1 MTVPKR
7 RPPGM
12 PPPSTPPLNVPEQI
26 GKYRVQRL
34 LGSGGMATVFAAL
47 QEQPKRVVALKVM
60 RPGSATPGLE
70 RRFRKEMEIMAKLRH
85 PHIAQIFDAGTHD
98 DGSGGMPYFVMEYI
112 PDAMTITDF
121 ANSRKLDVR
130 DRVKIFVKVCAGA
143 QHGHLQQIVHRD
155 LKPGNILVDAN
166 GEPKIIDYG
175 VARATEIDLAGP
187 TQQTEAGKLVGTV
200 AYMSP
205 EQVEARP
212 GAIDAGSDVY
222 ALGVVLFQLLTG
234 RTPYGLQGVP
244 LHEACRIIREEAP
257 IKPSSI
263 KPEVKGDLETV
274 LLTALEKD
282 RLRRYPDAGALGRDL
297 LRWLG
302 DKPIKARRASPL
314 YRLRLLVRRNRT
326 ATIATLVVLG
336 SVTALGAGGFW
347 IWRQSDRIDREREE
361 LARTDDRPPVS
372 APPAP
377 ATPPTTPATA
387 ASAADTGA
395 TDGVPRAAAESG
407 RFPILLEGHTGP
419 IRALGFAADT
429 DRLFSL
435 GSDKSVIVW
444 DGSSWQKHLRVE
456 DLEGLSGAMAV
467 LPQGEGLFLGRSDGL
482 VEFLDVESE
491 SFSDTPLE
499 HTGEVVALAVSSGGE
514 VVLSSGTD
522 LLTRLWPRSLDAA
535 PRPLRMFDGAVTA
548 LAFSSAAGG
557 RLPGAAEGERGPRG
571 PRGDSGPRIIAAG
584 TSAGELFVTREAGR
598 DSRPAPSAA
607 PAPPDGP
614 SRDAQGNGRPR
625 DDGPRLR
632 RTPVDRVAIR
642 HLAFSPDGSQLV
654 AATDSGRL
662 RVERQGDEDEASMRW
677 TIEAHEGPIV
687 GLAMHPSGACVA
699 TAEASGVIR
708 VWDLDSGKKLDEHS
722 NLSRDAEGRV
732 TPVGV
737 GPIAYSRDGRWLAL
751 AGANGALHLV
761 PVDSQSGRLLK

>member
-1 MTVPKR
+1 VTEPKR

-12 PPPSTPPLNVPEQI
+12 QPPATPALSVPEQI

-47 QEQPKRVVALKVM
+47 QDQPKRVVALKVM

-121 ANSRKLDVR
+121 ANARKIDVR
-130 DRVKIFVKVCAGA
+130 DRVKLFVKVCAGA

-155 LKPGNILVDAN
+155 LKPGNILVDSN

-212 GAIDAGSDVY
+212 GTIDSGSDVY

-234 RTPYGLQGVP
+234 RAPYGLQGVP

-263 KPEVKGDLETV
+263 KPEIKGDLETV

-282 RLRRYPDAGALGRDL
+282 RTRRYPDAGALGRDL
-297 LRWLG
+297 LRWLA
-302 DKPIKARRASPL
+302 DKPIKARRASSL
-314 YRLRLLVRRNRT
+314 YRLRLLARRNRT

-347 IWRQSDRIDREREE
+347 IWRQSNRIDREREE
-361 LARTDDRPPVS
+361 LARTEDRLPASV
-372 APPAP
+372 PPAP
-377 ATPPTTPATA
+377 APPLLTGPSASGTGTA
-387 ASAADTGA
+387 PIRSAAD
-395 TDGVPRAAAESG
+395 AA
-407 RFPILLEGHTGP
+407 RLPIVLEGHTGP
-419 IRALGFAADT
+419 IRSLRFAADA
-429 DRLFSL
+429 DRLISL

-444 DGSSWQKHLRVE
+444 DSTSWQKHLRTE
-456 DLEGLSGAMAV
+456 NLEGLSGAMAV
-467 LPQGEGLFLGRSDGL
+467 LAEGDGVFLGRTDGL
-482 VEFLDVESE
+482 VEFLDVASG
-491 SFSDTPLE
+491 SFADTPLE
-499 HTGEVVALAVSSGGE
+499 HTGEVVALAASSGGE
-514 VVLSSGTD
+514 VVISSGTD
-522 LLTRLWPRSLDAA
+522 LLTRIWLRSLDAA
-535 PRPLRMFDGAVTA
+535 PRPLRIFDGAVTS
-548 LAFSSAAGG
+548 LAISSAVGE
-557 RLPGAAEGERGPRG
+557 RLPEGDAESRG
-571 PRGDSGPRIIAAG
+571 PRGDVGPRMIAAG
-584 TSAGELFVTREAGR
+584 TGAGELFVTREPGREPGR
-598 DSRPAPSAA
+598 DARRDPNR
-607 PAPPDGP
+607 DGL
-614 SRDAQGNGRPR
+614 PR
-625 DDGPRLR
+625 EDGPRIR
-632 RTPVDRVAIR
+632 RTSVDRVTIR

-662 RVERQGDEDEASMRW
+662 RVERQGDDDEASMRW
-677 TIEAHEGPIV
+677 TIDAHAGRIV

-708 VWDLDSGKKLDEHS
+708 FWDLDSGKKLGEHS
-722 NLSRDAEGRV
+722 TLVRDAEGRV
-732 TPVGV
+732 TTIGV
-737 GPIAYSRDGRWLAL
+737 GPIGYSRDGRWLAIGSDSGVL
-751 AGANGALHLV
+751 QIV
-761 PVDSQSGRLLK
+761 PVDALSGLP